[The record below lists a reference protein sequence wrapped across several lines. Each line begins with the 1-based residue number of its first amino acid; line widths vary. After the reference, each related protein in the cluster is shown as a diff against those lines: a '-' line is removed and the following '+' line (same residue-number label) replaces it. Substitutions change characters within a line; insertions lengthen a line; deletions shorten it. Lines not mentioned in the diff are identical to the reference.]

1 MIRFRRA
8 RAVAALALVLLAGG
22 LGVTAL
28 VAREAP
34 STEVTIRILYSAF
47 EPERIV
53 VPVGTE
59 VRITLINE
67 DPIEHEWIVGDA
79 ALHERHRTGT
89 EPHHGTRST
98 EVSIP
103 ALSTRE
109 TTVAFDEVGT
119 IEFICH
125 LPRHEEYG
133 MVGVMEVVEG

>member
-8 RAVAALALVLLAGG
+8 RAVAALGLVLLTGG

-28 VAREAP
+28 LAREAP
-34 STEVTIRILYSAF
+34 ATEVTIRIRYSAF

-53 VPVGTE
+53 VPAGTE
-59 VRITLINE
+59 VRISLINE

-79 ALHERHRTGT
+79 ALHDRHRAGT
-89 EPHHGTRST
+89 EPHHGARST

-103 ALSTRE
+103 ALTTRE
-109 TTVAFDEVGT
+109 TTVVFDEAGIV
-119 IEFICH
+119 EFICH

-133 MVGVMEVVEG
+133 MVGVIEVVDR